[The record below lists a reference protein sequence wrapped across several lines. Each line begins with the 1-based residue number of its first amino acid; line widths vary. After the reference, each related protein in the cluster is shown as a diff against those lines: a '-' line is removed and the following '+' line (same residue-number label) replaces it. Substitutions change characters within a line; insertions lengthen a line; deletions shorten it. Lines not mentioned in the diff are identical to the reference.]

1 MENNLECLN
10 TTAGQQVFVEGT
22 REPDDGAKTNF
33 LISEIVPNNISASDP
48 ARKAT
53 QRRSRS
59 VDIGRRNQTILESRR
74 SRSACSFGVTEID
87 LRRNGDNK
95 ISSQPKSAPIS
106 SEPKSYSISSQPK
119 MASISSQ
126 PKVAETSMNEKES
139 TNPVIVP
146 NVFMTTS
153 CPTLG
158 NDVTEPDYPQFA
170 TPKLSK
176 SAPSMPS
183 KSSKWKWLRH
193 QRKVHPSPQTDPS
206 PRTDSSRSKK
216 RSNKKSSNAK
226 RYFFLPLAHW
236 SMLVW
241 KPLAVMT
248 SPLMNFM

>member
-1 MENNLECLN
+1 MENNFECLN
-10 TTAGQQVFVEGT
+10 TTADQQGFVEGT
-22 REPDDGAKTNF
+22 RKPNDGAKTNF
-33 LISEIVPNNISASDP
+33 LLREILPNRISASDP
-48 ARKAT
+48 PRKTT

-59 VDIGRRNQTILESRR
+59 VDVGRRNRTILEPRR

-87 LRRNGDNK
+87 ECGNGDNK
-95 ISSQPKSAPIS
+95 ISSQPKV
-106 SEPKSYSISSQPK
+106 
-119 MASISSQ
+119 ASISSQ
-126 PKVAETSMNEKES
+126 PKSASIPSQPKMTSISSHLKWTETNMNEKEG
-139 TNPVIVP
+139 TNAGIVP

-153 CPTLG
+153 SPTLG
-158 NDVTEPDYPQFA
+158 NTITEPEYPQFE

-176 SAPSMPS
+176 SAPSIPS
-183 KSSKWKWLRH
+183 KSSKWKWPRR

-206 PRTDSSRSKK
+206 PGTDSSGSKK

-248 SPLMNFM
+248 SPLIKFM